1 MPPQYKDPTSRTS
14 PHYRSSCFWPRLT
27 SCLVFGGNGF
37 LITISRALVG
47 GLLFLNIFFR
57 HLMNRLLFAST
68 QFSFSLAV
76 ARNFMVPFFGYVSSL
91 GGTAFQ
97 SPFLVLGGLLFLYIF
112 FRHLMNRLSCA
123 STQFSFSHRTDSH
136 TIPYPSQGVPLMAGF
151 GFLANNGSEQVLVC
165 VRIDIST
172 LLLIFTH
179 QHTFVTFD
187 NVEKYWQQDRPP
199 LSYTKYK
206 LFLLADSEGED
217 DGIE

>member
-1 MPPQYKDPTSRTS
+1 MNRLSFASTQFPFSLAVTRNFMVPFFGYVSSLGGTAFQS
-14 PHYRSSCFWPRLT
+14 PFLM
-27 SCLVFGGNGF
+27 LGG
-37 LITISRALVG
+37 V
-47 GLLFLNIFFR
+47 LFLYIFFH
-57 HLMNRLLFAST
+57 HLMNRLSCAST

-112 FRHLMNRLSCA
+112 FRHLMNCLLCA
-123 STQFSFSHRTDSH
+123 STQFSFSYRTDSH
-136 TIPYPSQGVPLMAGF
+136 TIPYPSQGVPLMAGS
-151 GFLANNGSEQVLVC
+151 GFLANNDSEQVLVC

-187 NVEKYWQQDRPP
+187 NVEKY
-199 LSYTKYK
+199 
-206 LFLLADSEGED
+206 
-217 DGIE
+217 